1 MFRHEPDKIQNQG
14 NSANQEDKRHGCK
27 SGDCSKINQLESY
40 PDAPV
45 RVSRYKTTN
54 LLKFRVKSWRVFFTA
69 ELEIIEIQEVK
80 KRNERTYK

>member
-1 MFRHEPDKIQNQG
+1 IKDTAVKAEIVH
-14 NSANQEDKRHGCK
+14 
-27 SGDCSKINQLESY
+27 KINQLESY
-40 PDAPV
+40 PDMPV
-45 RVSRYKTTN
+45 RVSRYKATN

>member
-1 MFRHEPDKIQNQG
+1 MNQIRYKAKAVRQIKKIKDN
-14 NSANQEDKRHGCK
+14 AVKAEIVRT
-27 SGDCSKINQLESY
+27 INQLGSY
-40 PDAPV
+40 PETPV
-45 RVSRYKTTN
+45 KVSRYKTTN